1 MCKWPPF
8 CLPSFLKEPQSLT
21 FCLRYCK
28 CSLHLLL
35 QFVTHVCARAERG
48 VGETPV
54 PAAASRGFRAA
65 RKEGEERSGRD
76 PGPRRRESRLS
87 RRARKEGALSHKCF
101 IPRGSGSPRRLTR
114 HQISRPNMLFA
125 TWRNERV
132 GGHKERHLFQRAAAP
147 CRGPPCCRLLLAE
160 GPDRCERAPQPLKTG
175 PRQPMMYTN
184 SYTRAARGGDS
195 LKELSTNLLL
205 G

>member
-1 MCKWPPF
+1 MAPF
-8 CLPSFLKEPQSLT
+8 CLRRFK
-21 FCLRYCK
+21 K
-28 CSLHLLL
+28 SLHLLL
-35 QFVTHVCARAERG
+35 QFVTRARA
-48 VGETPV
+48 
-54 PAAASRGFRAA
+54 
-65 RKEGEERSGRD
+65 ERSGRD

-87 RRARKEGALSHKCF
+87 RRQERGRAFPQVFYSARFGIAASPHSPPN
-101 IPRGSGSPRRLTR
+101 IPSQHAICYMAERESGWAQRKAPR
-114 HQISRPNMLFA
+114 
-125 TWRNERV
+125 
-132 GGHKERHLFQRAAAP
+132 FQRAAAP

-184 SYTRAARGGDS
+184 SYTRTARGGDS

>member
-1 MCKWPPF
+1 MCKWRRF
-8 CLPSFLKEPQSLT
+8 VFVVLKRVFISCCNL
-21 FCLRYCK
+21 
-28 CSLHLLL
+28 S
-35 QFVTHVCARAERG
+35 HVPERSG

-54 PAAASRGFRAA
+54 PAAASRGFRA
-65 RKEGEERSGRD
+65 
-76 PGPRRRESRLS
+76 
-87 RRARKEGALSHKCF
+87 ARKEGALSHKCF

-184 SYTRAARGGDS
+184 SYTRTARGGDS

>member
-1 MCKWPPF
+1 MCKWRRF
-8 CLPSFLKEPQSLT
+8 VFVVLKRVFISCCNL
-21 FCLRYCK
+21 
-28 CSLHLLL
+28 S
-35 QFVTHVCARAERG
+35 HVPERSG

-54 PAAASRGFRAA
+54 PAAASRGFRAPPGKRA
-65 RKEGEERSGRD
+65 RSGVGET
-76 PGPRRRESRLS
+76 PVPAAASRGF
-87 RRARKEGALSHKCF
+87 RAARKEGALSHKCF

-184 SYTRAARGGDS
+184 SYTRTARGGDS